1 MEFKFD
7 VRRVVRCNNQGI
19 YLLLPQNSLKTKE
32 MCEIIDVMGRES
44 SRSQGL
50 RSIITTAVRFFSS
63 SDNKIY
69 LKIEGQKVVGIL
81 KTGVRKLFYTN
92 EIGKLIEMSPLCL
105 LDFYVHESFQRSG
118 YGKEL
123 YEYMLQEENTTPN
136 KVPIDRPS
144 AKLIGF
150 MRKHYNLSDYIPQ
163 NNNYVIYRQYFS
175 YWDMPVTRKHEEIKN
190 SGRPASN
197 SQDRGLTNDNER
209 SPNDIKNER
218 NSPYSQE
225 RHGTRVENQY
235 QRSPYG
241 PGSGVRAE
249 TQYEKN
255 WPNPQDRSIERDD
268 TKFERRVGL
277 AQAEKILEKH
287 RLLDNSIKKTYAPTP
302 PWATQTRDV
311 IPGTTSSQYGNY
323 SHRK

>member
-19 YLLLPQNSLKTKE
+19 YLLLPQNSFKSKE
-32 MCEIIDVMGRES
+32 ICEIIDAMGRES
-44 SRSQGL
+44 SRAQGL

-92 EIGKLIEMSPLCL
+92 EIGKIIEMSPLCL

-123 YEYMLQEENTTPN
+123 YEYMLKEENTTPN

-163 NNNYVIYRQYFS
+163 NNNYVIYRQYFLH
-175 YWDMPVTRKHEEIKN
+175 WDMPVTRKHEEIKQPV
-190 SGRPASN
+190 RPGSN
-197 SQDRGLTNDNER
+197 SQDLGFINDNER
-209 SPNDIKNER
+209 SPNDKKNER

-225 RHGTRVENQY
+225 RQGTRVENQY

-241 PGSGVRAE
+241 PGSGIRAE

-255 WPNPQDRSIERDD
+255 RSQDRSFERDD
-268 TKFERRVGL
+268 TKFERKAGL

-287 RLLDNSIKKTYAPTP
+287 RLMDNSIKKTYTPTP
-302 PWATQTRDV
+302 PWATQARDT